1 MSGLALISAAATLFS
16 AQGDKLS
23 LDEAIQ
29 IAMDGAFSV
38 RIAKTDLS
46 RAEQAIAQRRAQ
58 MGIRLTTDTTYTRF
72 DKESRATFGEQ
83 SIVVRPIDSADTRLT
98 LSMPVDIS
106 RNLGR
111 FLSAAKL
118 GLAASEKNVEAAK
131 AQVKLAVRQSYFQ
144 VVKAS
149 WQVRVAQQSFTNA
162 ESRRAVAESRFR
174 QGDVARIEVLRF
186 ETEVAQRRSELIAA
200 QNQLSLSK
208 NAFNN
213 TLGRPIETPVELE
226 DVAPTDPALPSV
238 EDLVQSALES
248 RPELDALEAQWKAQG
263 VVRQAEETGDDPS
276 LALSAVHTRNWQTA
290 GFGSQSQSTVGTA
303 VLSFPIVDSGL
314 TRARVRSAKQ
324 EEEAAKLRWE
334 QAKLGVT
341 LDVRQAHTALVNALS
356 RLNVTRSQVELAT
369 ETYRLASLRYEAGEA
384 IQLEVIDAQTQL
396 VAAETSQVAAQ
407 YDVLSALAQLQFAVG
422 KDEIELSTSADGTE
436 DRNE

>member
-1 MSGLALISAAATLFS
+1 M
-16 AQGDKLS
+16 
-23 LDEAIQ
+23 
-29 IAMDGAFSV
+29 
-38 RIAKTDLS
+38 
-46 RAEQAIAQRRAQ
+46 
-58 MGIRLTTDTTYTRF
+58 
-72 DKESRATFGEQ
+72 
-83 SIVVRPIDSADTRLT
+83 
-98 LSMPVDIS
+98 
-106 RNLGR
+106 
-111 FLSAAKL
+111 SAAKL
-118 GLAASEKNVEAAK
+118 GLAASERNVEAAK
-131 AQVKLAVRQSYFQ
+131 GQVKLAVRQSYFQ

-356 RLNVTRSQVELAT
+356 RLNVTRSQVEFAT

>member
-1 MSGLALISAAATLFS
+1 MSGLALISAAATLFT

-131 AQVKLAVRQSYFQ
+131 GQVKLAVRQSYFQ

-248 RPELDALEAQWKAQG
+248 RPELDALEAHWKAQG

-290 GFGSQSQSTVGTA
+290 GFGAQSQSTVGTA

-314 TRARVRSAKQ
+314 TRARVRSAMQ

>member
-248 RPELDALEAQWKAQG
+248 RPELDALEAHWKAQG

-290 GFGSQSQSTVGTA
+290 GFGAQSQSTVGTA

-314 TRARVRSAKQ
+314 TRARVRSAMQ

>member
-149 WQVRVAQQSFTNA
+149 WQVRVAQQSFSNA

-238 EDLVQSALES
+238 EDLVHSALES

-263 VVRQAEETGDDPS
+263 VVRRAEETGDDPS

-290 GFGSQSQSTVGTA
+290 GFGAQSQSTVGTA

-369 ETYRLASLRYEAGEA
+369 ETYRLASLRYEVGEA

-407 YDVLSALAQLQFAVG
+407 YDVLIALAELQFAVG

>member
-1 MSGLALISAAATLFS
+1 MNGLALVSAAATLFT
-16 AQGDKLS
+16 AQGEKLS

-29 IAMDGAFSV
+29 IAMEGSFAV

-46 RAEQAIAQRRAQ
+46 RAEQAIALRRAQ
-58 MGIRLTTDTTYTRF
+58 MGVRLSTDTTYTRF
-72 DKESRATFGEQ
+72 DKESRATFGDQ
-83 SIVVRPIDSADTRLT
+83 SIVVRPIDAADTRLT

-106 RNLGR
+106 RNLSR

-118 GLAASEKNVEAAK
+118 GLEASEKNVEAAK
-131 AQVKLAVRQSYFQ
+131 AQVKLSVRQSYYQ

-149 WQVRVAQQSFTNA
+149 WQVRVAQQSFANA

-186 ETEVAQRRSELIAA
+186 ETEVALRRSELIAA

-208 NAFNN
+208 NSFNN

-226 DVAPTDPALPSV
+226 DVAPTDPTLPIV

-248 RPELDALEAQWKAQG
+248 RPELRALEAQWKALG
-263 VVRQAEETGDDPS
+263 VVRQAEETGDDPTLS
-276 LALSAVHTRNWQTA
+276 LSAVHTRNWQTA

-303 VLSFPIVDSGL
+303 VFSFPIVDSGL

-324 EEEAAKLRWE
+324 DEEAARLRWE

-356 RLNVTRSQVELAT
+356 RLVVTRSQVELAA
-369 ETYRLASLRYEAGEA
+369 ETYRLANLRYEAGEA
-384 IQLEVIDAQTQL
+384 IQLEVIDGQTQL
-396 VAAETSQVAAQ
+396 VAAETAQVAAQ
-407 YDVLSALAQLQFAVG
+407 YDVLSALAQLQYAMG
-422 KDEIELSTSADGTE
+422 KDEIQLTTWADGTE
-436 DRNE
+436 DRKE